1 MKTPELEK
9 LAETIVR
16 MQNSTPTKETG
27 EAGDELY
34 IACTICTAVTLY
46 DVVPRKY
53 FTIQGNP

>member
-1 MKTPELEK
+1 MKTPVLEK

-27 EAGDELY
+27 EAG
-34 IACTICTAVTLY
+34 TICTAVTLY